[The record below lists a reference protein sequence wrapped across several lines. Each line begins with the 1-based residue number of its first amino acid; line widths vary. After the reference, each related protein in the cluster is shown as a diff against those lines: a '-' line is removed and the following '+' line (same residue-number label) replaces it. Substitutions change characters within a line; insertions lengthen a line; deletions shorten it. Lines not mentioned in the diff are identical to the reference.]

1 MKQDPQIDTLK
12 NEIRELADSI
22 QSQVPQAA
30 EAAIT
35 GNEVAAESVISHARN
50 WDRHKIK
57 IKEKCLEI
65 LPFETPM
72 DNNLHPVSALAMI
85 AQELSQIGVLTKKVA
100 HQTGVIA
107 SLGLPATARD
117 ISLLAKLAA
126 TSCAKAINAVV
137 SQNAEEAHAT
147 KEDYATLTMV
157 HRRLATRFDAAL
169 GQPGI
174 PIKALL
180 AACLVASNLS
190 QIGGHCNRI
199 ADMSLGQH
207 DGEPVCL
214 TATL

>member
-1 MKQDPQIDTLK
+1 MKQHSQIDALK

-35 GNEVAAESVISHARN
+35 GNDTAAESVISHAQN
-50 WDRHKIK
+50 WNRRKIQ

-65 LPFETPM
+65 LPFQTPTN
-72 DNNLHPVSALAMI
+72 DNLHPVSALAII
-85 AQELSQIGVLTKKVA
+85 AHELGQIGVLTKKVA
-100 HQTGVIA
+100 HQTGAIA
-107 SLGLPATARD
+107 LLGLPATARD

-137 SQNAEEAHAT
+137 SQNANAAHAT
-147 KEDYATLTMV
+147 REDCATLTMV
-157 HRRLATRFDAAL
+157 HRRLTARFEAAL
-169 GQPGI
+169 NQPGI

-180 AACLVASNLS
+180 AACVVVSNLG

-199 ADMSLGQH
+199 ADMSLDQH
-207 DGEPVCL
+207 NGETVGL
-214 TATL
+214 TVSL